1 MRNPVVQFL
10 AAGFLVLVVINVG
23 SALLSQRAASEEAV
37 ADSLATTQVLAHS
50 VAEPAI
56 PRGLVAGRA
65 GALDRFDRTVL
76 KRLLVRDVKR
86 IKIWTRDGR
95 IVYSDENK
103 LIGSRYRLGD
113 DELAVLKTG
122 VPDAEESDLS
132 RPENRFERGFGGAS
146 GLFEVYTR
154 VRSPEHDPLLFEAYY
169 SSADLAQRRERILGS
184 FRPITLGGLL
194 LFLVLTTPLVW
205 VLTRRL
211 RHTAEERE
219 RLLRAAVDASDSE
232 RRRIARDLHDGVVQ
246 DLAGTSFA
254 LAAEARL
261 LDNRPDA
268 VARMDAMSG
277 SLRKSLRS
285 LRSLLVEIYPP
296 NLQTEGLAAALEDLV
311 APAAGAGV
319 KVTLD
324 VDGIEGV
331 SDDEAAL
338 VWRVA
343 QEAVRNALRHGR
355 PSELIVR
362 VGAHDAR
369 VTLEVIDDGV
379 GFEPASPRGDAHF
392 GLRGLKDLI
401 HDAGGRI
408 DVQSAP
414 GEGTTVRLEVAR

>member
-1 MRNPVVQFL
+1 
-10 AAGFLVLVVINVG
+10 
-23 SALLSQRAASEEAV
+23 
-37 ADSLATTQVLAHS
+37 
-50 VAEPAI
+50 
-56 PRGLVAGRA
+56 
-65 GALDRFDRTVL
+65 
-76 KRLLVRDVKR
+76 
-86 IKIWTRDGR
+86 
-95 IVYSDENK
+95 
-103 LIGSRYRLGD
+103 
-113 DELAVLKTG
+113 
-122 VPDAEESDLS
+122 
-132 RPENRFERGFGGAS
+132 
-146 GLFEVYTR
+146 
-154 VRSPEHDPLLFEAYY
+154 
-169 SSADLAQRRERILGS
+169 
-184 FRPITLGGLL
+184 
-194 LFLVLTTPLVW
+194 
-205 VLTRRL
+205 
-211 RHTAEERE
+211 
-219 RLLRAAVDASDSE
+219 
-232 RRRIARDLHDGVVQ
+232 VVQ

-268 VARMDAMSG
+268 VARMEAMSG

-296 NLQTEGLAAALEDLV
+296 NLQTDGLAAALEDLV

-362 VGAHDAR
+362 VAAHDAS

-379 GFEPASPRGDAHF
+379 GFEPTSPRGDAHF

>member
-1 MRNPVVQFL
+1 MRNPVVQLL
-10 AAGFLVLVVINVG
+10 AAGFLVLLVIVVG
-23 SALLSQRAASEEAV
+23 TARLSQRAATEEAV

-50 VAEPAI
+50 VVKPEI
-56 PRGLVAGRA
+56 PRGLVDGRA
-65 GALDRFDRTVL
+65 GAVDRFDHSVL
-76 KRLLVRDVKR
+76 KRLLKVRDVKR

-95 IVYSDENK
+95 IVYSDK
-103 LIGSRYRLGD
+103 TPLIGSRYQLGD
-113 DELAVLKTG
+113 DELAVLRTG

-132 RPENRFERGFGGAS
+132 RPENRFERGFN

-154 VRSPEHDPLLFEAYY
+154 VKSPEGDPLLFEAYY
-169 SSADLAQRRERILGS
+169 SAADLAERREKILDS

-194 LFLVLTTPLVW
+194 LLLVLTTPLVW
-205 VLTRRL
+205 ALTRRL

-268 VARMDAMSG
+268 VARMEAMSG

-296 NLQTEGLAAALEDLV
+296 NLQTDGLAAALEDLV

-362 VGAHDAR
+362 VGAHDAS

-379 GFEPASPRGDAHF
+379 GFEPTSPRGDAHF